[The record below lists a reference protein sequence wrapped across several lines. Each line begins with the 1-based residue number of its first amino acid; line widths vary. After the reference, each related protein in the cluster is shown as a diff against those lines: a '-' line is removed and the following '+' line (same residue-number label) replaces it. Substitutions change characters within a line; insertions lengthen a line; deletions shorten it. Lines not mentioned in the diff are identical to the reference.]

1 MASDRAELHRKAS
14 GISGAGATHDYGTS
28 LHPVL
33 TYLPPPPSS
42 ATMPAIPALEQAPM
56 IDDDDDN
63 SNNSNKDDS
72 GHVID
77 DAVLDAA
84 KIER

>member
-1 MASDRAELHRKAS
+1 
-14 GISGAGATHDYGTS
+14 
-28 LHPVL
+28 
-33 TYLPPPPSS
+33 
-42 ATMPAIPALEQAPM
+42 M